1 MKKLLLILL
10 CLPIIVFGQEKI
22 DLKSESSIEKYLN
35 SSIIDTIEGIW
46 YFSLN
51 GKTKKI
57 AIIKDTYKYKST
69 IIDENSD
76 ENGFHFLNIIPTYS
90 DNRFILE
97 IFEFYKKNFNLVK
110 ILKQRT
116 TLTPQQELGLIT
128 PQQESAPRRP
138 ISKFS
143 YQKFE
148 KVKIFNS
155 RIWKIYVQGT
165 HITKYLGI
173 CHASREWQ
181 YFQIQIDPVV
191 ADSC

>member
-1 MKKLLLILL
+1 MKKLILILL
-10 CLPIIVFGQEKI
+10 CLPMIGFGQEKI

-97 IFEFYKKNFNLVK
+97 IFDKIDNQITKIGTTEGQMKDTGLFLFSFKSKTIK
-110 ILKQRT
+110 ILKVY
-116 TLTPQQELGLIT
+116 PQKL
-128 PQQESAPRRP
+128 
-138 ISKFS
+138 K
-143 YQKFE
+143 K
-148 KVKIFNS
+148 
-155 RIWKIYVQGT
+155 
-165 HITKYLGI
+165 
-173 CHASREWQ
+173 
-181 YFQIQIDPVV
+181 
-191 ADSC
+191 